1 MEITKKKLVFAAV
14 AVAALIVL
22 MGLFFNW
29 QVIRERSALE
39 QDRENFAKLE
49 KEAMQDE
56 LDRISEDYT
65 EQYNKLSGNAGEMN
79 IQLANDSLLAQLTAE
94 RTRVNRLQDE
104 LKTVKATNARRIGE
118 LRGEIKT
125 LRAVLKSYVVQ
136 IDSLNAAN
144 ERLRAENQEVRRNY
158 AQAAGE
164 ASRLKVEKA
173 ELTGKV
179 ELASKLEAAGISIGL
194 LDKKGRAVKNVA
206 KLKTI
211 QMNFIIPK
219 NITAP
224 VGEKAIYARILTPND
239 EVLQRSS
246 GDVFPFEGKQ
256 IAYSCRKQI
265 EYTGDQ
271 TDVVLYWNV
280 EQTLTSGSYRV
291 DFFADGHLIG
301 RKSFKLD

>member
-65 EQYNKLSGNAGEMN
+65 EQYNKLSGNSGEMN

-144 ERLRAENQEVRRNY
+144 ERLRTENQEVRRNY

-164 ASRLKVEKA
+164 ASRLKEEKA

>member
-144 ERLRAENQEVRRNY
+144 ERLRTENQEVRRNY

-280 EQTLTSGSYRV
+280 VQTLTSGSYRV

>member
-144 ERLRAENQEVRRNY
+144 ERLRTENQEVRRNY

-280 EQTLTSGSYRV
+280 EQTLTSGSYRA

>member
-65 EQYNKLSGNAGEMN
+65 EQHNKLSGNAGEMN

-144 ERLRAENQEVRRNY
+144 ERLRTENQEVRRNY

>member
-65 EQYNKLSGNAGEMN
+65 EQYNKLSGNADEMN

-144 ERLRAENQEVRRNY
+144 ERLRTENQEVRRNY

-280 EQTLTSGSYRV
+280 EQTLTSGSYRA

>member
-56 LDRISEDYT
+56 LDRISED
-65 EQYNKLSGNAGEMN
+65 YNKLSGNAGEMN

-144 ERLRAENQEVRRNY
+144 ERLRTENQEVRRNY

-224 VGEKAIYARILTPND
+224 VGEKAIYARILTPSD

>member
-144 ERLRAENQEVRRNY
+144 ERLRTENQEVRRNY

>member
-1 MEITKKKLVFAAV
+1 
-14 AVAALIVL
+14 
-22 MGLFFNW
+22 
-29 QVIRERSALE
+29 
-39 QDRENFAKLE
+39 
-49 KEAMQDE
+49 MQDE

-144 ERLRAENQEVRRNY
+144 ERLRTENQEVRRNY

>member
-65 EQYNKLSGNAGEMN
+65 EQYNKLSGNSGEMN

-144 ERLRAENQEVRRNY
+144 ERLRTENQEVRRNY

>member
-144 ERLRAENQEVRRNY
+144 ERLRTENQEVRRNY
-158 AQAAGE
+158 AEAAGE

-224 VGEKAIYARILTPND
+224 EGEKAIYARILTPNE